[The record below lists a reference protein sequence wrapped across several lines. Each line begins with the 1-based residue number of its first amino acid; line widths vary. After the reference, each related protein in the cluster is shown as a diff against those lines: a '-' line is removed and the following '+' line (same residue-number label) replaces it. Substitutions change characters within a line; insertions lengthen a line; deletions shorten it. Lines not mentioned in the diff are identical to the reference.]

1 VSESPGGGT
10 DSGVEGFAP
19 PDGGFAPVGRTVQ
32 QMYPVYP
39 AYPSYT
45 SGYYGPPMLRK
56 QTSGLA
62 VTGMVLGILS
72 LLLFWASLLAP
83 LLAILGIVF
92 SLTGIS
98 QGSKPGWTGTGMA
111 LAGLVC
117 SLLTAA
123 IWVMLA
129 VILATLIA

>member
-1 VSESPGGGT
+1 
-10 DSGVEGFAP
+10 
-19 PDGGFAPVGRTVQ
+19 
-32 QMYPVYP
+32 
-39 AYPSYT
+39 
-45 SGYYGPPMLRK
+45 MLRK

-111 LAGLVC
+111 VAGLVC